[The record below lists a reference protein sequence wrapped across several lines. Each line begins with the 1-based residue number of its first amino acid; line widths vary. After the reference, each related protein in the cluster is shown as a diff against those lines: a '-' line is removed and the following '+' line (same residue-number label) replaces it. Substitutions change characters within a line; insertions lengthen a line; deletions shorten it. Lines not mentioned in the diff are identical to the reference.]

1 MRLSAFKIIVLALS
15 LSVVSGCY
23 RHPNLNGE
31 TIGSLVGSVG
41 GGLFAASQASG
52 NLIIIGSG
60 TVIGSILGGV
70 VGYSFDDMDR
80 IYYPDPQLWPIVLDC
95 YQTRRPFY
103 MAAYCPGL
111 AIPPEDPN
119 TYRQLAWTDY
129 PMLFPK

>member
-1 MRLSAFKIIVLALS
+1 MKLFAFKVIVITLGLMTLSA
-15 LSVVSGCY
+15 CY

-31 TIGSLVGSVG
+31 TVGSLVGSVG

-80 IYYPDPQLWPIVLDC
+80 IYYPNPELWPIVMDC

-111 AIPPEDPN
+111 AVPPDDP
-119 TYRQLAWTDY
+119 YIYQRLPWTDY
-129 PMLFPK
+129 PTDFPK